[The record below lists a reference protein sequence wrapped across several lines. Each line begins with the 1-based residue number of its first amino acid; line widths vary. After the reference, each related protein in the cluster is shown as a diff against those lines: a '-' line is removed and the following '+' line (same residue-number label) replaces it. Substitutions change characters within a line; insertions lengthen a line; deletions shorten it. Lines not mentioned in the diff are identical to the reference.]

1 MCDKCYM
8 DIKNCTNDEIKDTK
22 GDYEIFITTKVRV
35 FTFMDKTLLH
45 DLSIN
50 LSVWLDCLLE

>member
-50 LSVWLDCLLE
+50 LSV